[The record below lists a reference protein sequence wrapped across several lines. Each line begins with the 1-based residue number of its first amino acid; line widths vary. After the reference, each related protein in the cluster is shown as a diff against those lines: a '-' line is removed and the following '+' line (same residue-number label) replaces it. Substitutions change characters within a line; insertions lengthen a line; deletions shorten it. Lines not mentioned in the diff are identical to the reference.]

1 LALGLDA
8 IILAASRLI
17 NGSPWAA
24 HTPMCAQIFESI
36 PNLMN
41 FAHFTLVV
49 NTHAAINYVADT
61 DKGFR
66 FTFSQLGTHLR
77 AKKKREEMSNLMRKK
92 K

>member
-1 LALGLDA
+1 
-8 IILAASRLI
+8 
-17 NGSPWAA
+17 
-24 HTPMCAQIFESI
+24 
-36 PNLMN
+36 MN
-41 FAHFTLVV
+41 FALFTLVV
-49 NTHAAINYVADT
+49 NTHAAINYVVDT